1 MMSILSGLVF
11 VAMATWGH
19 ITFLYAAANLAA
31 AVRQNEKLGIVAF
44 RLGRVQQNLRPFALP
59 GLILSATAVHNP
71 IDVITLTM
79 ALITWWLAKDWPDD
93 DDPWKRRGK
102 RALEA
107 VKRQGS
113 KLVVVP
119 AGAPA

>member
-31 AVRQNEKLGIVAF
+31 A
-44 RLGRVQQNLRPFALP
+44 
-59 GLILSATAVHNP
+59 
-71 IDVITLTM
+71 
-79 ALITWWLAKDWPDD
+79 
-93 DDPWKRRGK
+93 
-102 RALEA
+102 ALEA